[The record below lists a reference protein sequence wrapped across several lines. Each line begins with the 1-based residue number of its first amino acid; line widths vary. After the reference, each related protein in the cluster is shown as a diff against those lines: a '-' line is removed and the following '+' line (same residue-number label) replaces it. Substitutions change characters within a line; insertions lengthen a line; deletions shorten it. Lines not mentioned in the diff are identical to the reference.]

1 MEILHNLASSL
12 LSPMVLAFALGILAS
27 LIKSDLKISEEF
39 YGALTIY
46 LLFAIGAPLIVRYGP
61 DTEPAL
67 VTLSAPAPSVAAP
80 RCATA
85 PEYGLSCRAD
95 DAFLD

>member
-1 MEILHNLASSL
+1 MNTLTAHANTDPDPSALKSEKRHAHAA
-12 LSPMVLAFALGILAS
+12 AFVVVV
-27 LIKSDLKISEEF
+27 
-39 YGALTIY
+39 Y

-85 PEYGLSCRAD
+85 PEFGLSCRAD

>member
-1 MEILHNLASSL
+1 MNTLTAHANADPDPS
-12 LSPMVLAFALGILAS
+12 AL
-27 LIKSDLKISEEF
+27 KSEKRDAHAATLVA
-39 YGALTIY
+39 ALY
-46 LLFAIGAPLIVRYGP
+46 VLFATAAPLIVRYGP

-85 PEYGLSCRAD
+85 PEFGLSCRAN

>member
-1 MEILHNLASSL
+1 MNTLTAHATADPDPS
-12 LSPMVLAFALGILAS
+12 ALKYERRNAHAAT
-27 LIKSDLKISEEF
+27 F
-39 YGALTIY
+39 VAALY
-46 LLFAIGAPLIVRYGP
+46 VLFAIGAPLIIRYGP

-85 PEYGLSCRAD
+85 PEFGQSCRAD